1 MNLRFVAFLF
11 MYQSMKSMVL
21 HKFVHDKCGEIH
33 VSSRVAP
40 YAMRFGNMERGP
52 CKEYGFQVFD
62 HQEQIKMGP
71 LGTFNVDVFSKS
83 TLD

>member
-1 MNLRFVAFLF
+1 MKLSYITFLF
-11 MYQSMKSMVL
+11 MYQSTRSFTL
-21 HKFVHDKCGEIH
+21 HKFVQDKCGEIH
-33 VSSRVAP
+33 VSPRIAP
-40 YAMRFGNMERGP
+40 YAIQFGNMKRGP

-71 LGTFNVDVFSKS
+71 LGIFNVDVFSKS